1 MEGHLDGRNGLKKDL
16 EVGKNESC
24 LEQYMYKR
32 AFLVTQMVKNLPA
45 SQETQVQSLGQEDS
59 LEKGMATHSSILTWR
74 IPTDRGA
81 WGATVHRVTK
91 SRS

>member
-45 SQETQVQSLGQEDS
+45 SQET
-59 LEKGMATHSSILTWR
+59 HSWLF
-74 IPTDRGA
+74 
-81 WGATVHRVTK
+81 
-91 SRS
+91 